1 MSEISVPR
9 WFWIVAVLALLW
21 NAVGAMSYL
30 QQVTMTPEALAAM
43 PAAERAL
50 HENLPPWV
58 TGAYAIAV
66 WAGLIASVFLLLRR
80 SVATVV
86 FLVSLAAIVV
96 QMFYSFVMSDTLKV
110 YGPQG
115 AILPVLVTLLGVVW
129 VWHARRCQARGWLR

>member
-1 MSEISVPR
+1 MSETPVPR

-21 NAVGAMSYL
+21 NAVGAISYL
-30 QQVTMTPEALAAM
+30 QEVTMSPEAVAAM
-43 PAAERAL
+43 PVAERAL

-66 WAGLIASVFLLLRR
+66 WAGLIASIFLLLRR

-86 FLVSLAAIVV
+86 FLVSLAAIIV
-96 QMFYSFVMSDTLKV
+96 QMFYSFVMSDMLKV

-115 AILPVLVTLLGVVW
+115 AVLPILIILLGIFW
-129 VWHARRCQARGWLR
+129 VWYSRLCQARGWLR